1 MAAYLIRR
9 LWQMI
14 PTLAGVVLLVFFLFK
29 AFGGDPA
36 EILGGLS
43 ASPEQIEAIR
53 QQLGLDKPWW
63 TQLGIFLKQIV
74 SFDWGRSWATNESVA
89 NLFAT
94 RLPATLTVMVP
105 ILVLDTLL
113 AIPVALLVAY
123 LRGSLTDR
131 TIMVATTIAL
141 SISFL
146 VYVIVGQYLFAFQ
159 LGWFPVQGWT
169 DSVATNL
176 LVYTP
181 LPVLLAVMVGLAPQT
196 RLYRTF
202 FLDEIGQDY
211 VRTARAK
218 GLTEP
223 RILLTHVMRN
233 ALIPILTNVAASL
246 PGIFVGSFLIEVF
259 FSIPGL
265 GREVLLAVNRSDYP
279 VIPAVTIYLAVITM
293 VVNLATDVLYKFVDP
308 RVVLK

>member
-14 PTLAGVVLLVFFLFK
+14 PTLLGVVLLVFFLFK
-29 AFGGDPA
+29 YFGGDPA
-36 EILGGLS
+36 EILGGLN
-43 ASPEQIEAIR
+43 ASKEQIDAIR
-53 QQLGLDKPWW
+53 EQLGLNKPVIE
-63 TQLGIFLKQIV
+63 QLWIFIQQIV
-74 SFDWGRSWATNESVA
+74 TFDWGRSWATNEAVSEI
-89 NLFAT
+89 FSK

-113 AIPVALLVAY
+113 AIPLALMVAY

-131 TIMVATTIAL
+131 TIMVISTVAL

-159 LGWFPVQGWT
+159 LDWFPVQGWS
-169 DSVATNL
+169 DSFWTNL
-176 LVYTP
+176 AVYSP
-181 LPVLLAVMVGLAPQT
+181 LPILLAVMVGLAPQT

-202 FLDEIGQDY
+202 FLDEIGHDY

-218 GLTEP
+218 GLTE
-223 RILLTHVMRN
+223 RTVLLKHVMRN
-233 ALIPILTNVAASL
+233 AMIPILTNIGTSL
-246 PGIFVGSFLIEVF
+246 PSIFVGSFLIEVY

-265 GREVLLAVNRSDYP
+265 GREVLGAVNRSDYP
-279 VIPAVTIYLAVITM
+279 VIQAVTIYLAVITM
-293 VVNLATDVLYKFVDP
+293 VVNLLTDVLYKLVDP

>member
-211 VRTARAK
+211 VRTARVK

-233 ALIPILTNVAASL
+233 ALIPILTNVAVSL

-279 VIPAVTIYLAVITM
+279 VIQAVTIYLAVITM

>member
-233 ALIPILTNVAASL
+233 ALIPILTNVAVSL

-279 VIPAVTIYLAVITM
+279 VIQAVTIYLAVLTM
-293 VVNLATDVLYKFVDP
+293 GINLLTDLAYKLVDP

>member
-74 SFDWGRSWATNESVA
+74 SFDWGRSWAANESVA

-233 ALIPILTNVAASL
+233 ALIPILTNVAVSL

-279 VIPAVTIYLAVITM
+279 VIQAVTIYLAVITM